1 MGKEQEQIRRLNDLW
16 ETNHLLTCLAEE
28 CGEVM
33 ELLYLA
39 PDDHKKI
46 EHELN
51 DILAVVQILQNKG
64 IIDKYVSDV
73 AERSNQKDIFE
84 CIKDIQYFSHKAI
97 RFGLLDV
104 KPMSL
109 INNKDQI
116 SRLSSV
122 LGSLVDQSI
131 QYSLWDNHGAKI
143 DKVLSHI
150 EYAQKNH
157 LT

>member
-1 MGKEQEQIRRLNDLW
+1 MRKEQEQIRRLNKLW

-33 ELLYLA
+33 ELLYLT
-39 PDDHKKI
+39 PDDHQEI

-51 DILAVVQILQNKG
+51 DILAVAQVLYDKG
-64 IIDKYVSDV
+64 ILEKCVSDV
-73 AERSNQKDIFE
+73 AERCNQKDIFE

-97 RFGLLDV
+97 RFGLLDA

-109 INNKDQI
+109 LNNKDQI
-116 SRLSSV
+116 SRLSSG

-131 QYSLWDNHGAKI
+131 VYSLWDNHGAKI